1 MNKIIG
7 LFAGVILI
15 LSSCGEVDN
24 CKDVACGDQGNCDD
38 GICVCLTG
46 YEQDVDGLCNTEIR
60 EKFIGSWTVTDACTA
75 SSSSAY
81 TVTATKNNTNLLD
94 LNITNFWDVF
104 NANVVANVDGLTFN
118 IARQEPD
125 NDDFFVQSIGD
136 ATINAALNRVNV
148 TFVITDETVPGVIAA
163 DTCTSTWVK

>member
-7 LFAGVILI
+7 LFAGVLLI
-15 LSSCGEVDN
+15 LSSCNTDE
-24 CKDVACGDQGNCDD
+24 CKDVVCGDQGNCVA
-38 GICVCLTG
+38 GICECLAG

-75 SSSSAY
+75 SSSSSY
-81 TVTATKNNTNLLD
+81 TVTTTKNNTILLD

-104 NANVVANVDGLTFN
+104 NASVVANVNGSTFN
-118 IARQEPD
+118 IPRQEPD
-125 NDDFFVQSIGD
+125 NDDFFVESVGD

-148 TFVITDETVPGVIAA
+148 TFVITDETVPGVVAA